1 MTAIIGI
8 RSTLWHNH
16 DEELQELLTVTF
28 REDPRGHLN
37 LVWCEHDLGAHASAE
52 PITRVRERFHDTHV
66 LDAALL
72 LARV

>member
-37 LVWCEHDLGAHASAE
+37 LVW
-52 PITRVRERFHDTHV
+52 
-66 LDAALL
+66 
-72 LARV
+72 